1 MKHTQ
6 GNWKVVAQVP
16 DGYSIETNDG
26 KVIAMVQSDGIDTQS
41 AQKEESCNARLIA
54 AAPKLLEALIQAQ
67 KLIEIARPYMPKT
80 MRNADKFD
88 FENISANDINKAI
101 AIATTPTKIF
111 LP

>member
-6 GNWKVVAQVP
+6 GTWKVVAQMP

-41 AQKEESCNARLIA
+41 AQKQESCNARLIA
-54 AAPKLLEALIQAQ
+54 AAPKLLEALIEAQ
-67 KLIEIARPYMPKT
+67 RLIQIARPYMPKT
-80 MRNADKFD
+80 LRNADKFE
-88 FENISANDINKAI
+88 FEDISANQINKAI

>member
-6 GNWKVVAQVP
+6 GNWNAVAQMP
-16 DGYSIETNDG
+16 EGYSIETNDG
-26 KVIAMVQSDGIDTQS
+26 KVIAFVQSDEIDTQECK
-41 AQKEESCNARLIA
+41 KEESCNARLIA

-80 MRNADKFD
+80 LRNADKFD
-88 FENISANDINKAI
+88 FENIAANEINKAI
-101 AIATTPTKIF
+101 AIATSPTKIF